1 MKLVFTPN
9 PQYIHK
15 VVVTAFEAGI
25 LDKLQLERQVPFD
38 EDTEIWRYNPLG
50 KVPAFEMD
58 DGQPLYGGLV
68 ICEYL
73 DSFNKTAP
81 LFPSDES
88 RWQALRQMITG
99 DGVFDATTLIRVE
112 SWRPKEE
119 WHLDYML
126 RERQKIFGALDRLNL
141 DAEGWLTN
149 PDVFHIGHV
158 TTAGGLSYLSLR
170 NPIIDCNL
178 EPGDAKWEW
187 REGRPALAKWFA
199 GIVARPSLTHTVDL
213 PK

>member
-15 VVVTAFEAGI
+15 VVVAAHEAGV

-81 LFPSDES
+81 LFPGDES
-88 RWQALRQMITG
+88 RWQLLFGRLRESVTL
-99 DGVFDATTLIRVE
+99 VEAEELIRAVE
-112 SWRPKEE
+112 
-119 WHLDYML
+119 Y
-126 RERQKIFGALDRLNL
+126 ERRSKR
-141 DAEGWLTN
+141 
-149 PDVFHIGHV
+149 
-158 TTAGGLSYLSLR
+158 
-170 NPIIDCNL
+170 
-178 EPGDAKWEW
+178 
-187 REGRPALAKWFA
+187 
-199 GIVARPSLTHTVDL
+199 
-213 PK
+213 